1 MALGVVVV
9 DSAVLVEV
17 VAQVVT
23 GYRVPI
29 VPPDRHASPVVA
41 VHVLADEHRPV
52 AFVLEPGGDRRFPE
66 AQHAEPLGAPP
77 RPRVPHDLVVVG
89 VLAAQDG
96 RPRRAAQGIGHEGAL
111 EGSALGRQLSEV
123 GVVRRVLLQELGIQV
138 VGEDEDHVRTI
149 RALDDTSWRTTAG
162 GEQEPGRDQREYR
175 RAYLPTWWPRRA
187 RRRASHEGTIVPSN
201 GLSVVEGHNLG
212 YGAFKA
218 ALKTSWSSGEETID
232 GSDDDCLSQNTARIV
247 TTVHVCGRFLRSVFP
262 VSFT

>member
-66 AQHAEPLGAPP
+66 AQHAELLGASP

-96 RPRRAAQGIGHEGAL
+96 RSGGAAQGIGHEGAL
-111 EGSALGRQLSEV
+111 EGSALGRQLSNV

-149 RALDDTSWRTTAG
+149 RALDDTSWRTTARA
-162 GEQEPGRDQREYR
+162 EQANRDQREYR
-175 RAYLPTWWPRRA
+175 RAYLPTRWPRRA

-201 GLSVVEGHNLG
+201 ERSVVEGPNLG
-212 YGAFKA
+212 YG
-218 ALKTSWSSGEETID
+218 G
-232 GSDDDCLSQNTARIV
+232 V
-247 TTVHVCGRFLRSVFP
+247 
-262 VSFT
+262 